1 MATSA
6 EAECH
11 PNPLSIAAYSTCPSG
26 LWHEA
31 IAPLLTAPEMV
42 MLNIGAN
49 NGYNLVE
56 FVQRYSAAPANLTHA
71 NWYSLLREHG
81 CAAQCCGVCGLCRA
95 QRIKQQATASVHLH
109 AFELQQANAQMLQKL
124 VRLAGLPVS
133 VHSVAVS
140 NATGTVY
147 TASDVKPGS
156 ESVGIAKRAGN
167 AKRLVARPVT
177 TVDAFMAG
185 HGVPRA
191 HFVSIDTEG
200 YDRRHVRHGARA
212 HREAHRRTGS
222 SSTAGRRCCKRAA
235 DAAGGRL
242 ARAAVCFWQ
251 GNRGALAQ
259 ISAGC
264 YQEETRNRFG
274 FARSNAVCTHRADV
288 IGVFRKCQRK
298 PFCRS

>member
-1 MATSA
+1 
-6 EAECH
+6 
-11 PNPLSIAAYSTCPSG
+11 
-26 LWHEA
+26 
-31 IAPLLTAPEMV
+31 

-49 NGYNLVE
+49 KGYNLVE

-200 YDRRHVRHGARA
+200 YDPLVMYGMERALTEKRIDVLEFEFNRKWKAVLQSARPMRPVVDWL
-212 HREAHRRTGS
+212 H
-222 SSTAGRRCCKRAA
+222 
-235 DAAGGRL
+235 
-242 ARAAVCFWQ
+242 ARGYVCFWQ